1 MSPLINRREAIA
13 ALAATAALPLL
24 QGCGEKPAAPAGS
37 ATPAAPKGNSDAD
50 ALKLL
55 DEIGEHFLKLF
66 PESATSLGI
75 DTGPRAALRSQLAD
89 RSAAG
94 QKAIADQVRQDLDRV
109 KAISTD
115 GLSHALRTSVE
126 VVRSSGTSPAC
137 RPV

>member
-13 ALAATAALPLL
+13 ALASTATLRLL

-37 ATPAAPKGNSDAD
+37 APPAAPNGNSDAD
-50 ALKLL
+50 ALKVL
-55 DEIGEHFLKLF
+55 DDIGEHFLKLF

-126 VVRSSGTSPAC
+126 VVRSAYATALEG
-137 RPV
+137 